1 MNKYKIY
8 LSLAIM
14 LIMTA
19 CSTTSVST
27 GASYR
32 SQSSSPVV
40 IENADP
46 LDVSIA
52 VFNPG
57 IPVETDG
64 EYGSKGIYPELRR
77 AEAMYMAV
85 KLRDQ
90 LSDSKSFG
98 AVRVTPD
105 LSSNS
110 DLYIKAKILKSN
122 GEDVEMKVTVLDSTG
137 KTWIREKKY
146 KHRVTS
152 YVFDNPR
159 NKDEDGNLKI
169 DPYQPIYKKINDD
182 ISSYLRKRMNASKV
196 EAIHTT
202 AQIRFARDFSPGAF
216 SDILIEKRG
225 KYTLKGRPASDDPM
239 MKRVQNIKYRDEM
252 FIDTMQSHY
261 DSFYSEMKPNY
272 STWQKEGY
280 VESKAAREAAARAT
294 GQMFGA
300 ILMGALT
307 VAAAS
312 ECDSQSCI
320 RNVGAVGAAATG
332 TLAAKSAKSRKES
345 KIHLNQLNE
354 MGKSLDA
361 ALSPSVIEMEDTTI
375 TLTGS
380 ANEQFSQWKEILTK
394 IYNTETSVSKEI
406 EVVEDI

>member
-1 MNKYKIY
+1 
-8 LSLAIM
+8 
-14 LIMTA
+14 
-19 CSTTSVST
+19 
-27 GASYR
+27 
-32 SQSSSPVV
+32 
-40 IENADP
+40 
-46 LDVSIA
+46 
-52 VFNPG
+52 
-57 IPVETDG
+57 
-64 EYGSKGIYPELRR
+64 
-77 AEAMYMAV
+77 
-85 KLRDQ
+85 
-90 LSDSKSFG
+90 
-98 AVRVTPD
+98 
-105 LSSNS
+105 
-110 DLYIKAKILKSN
+110 
-122 GEDVEMKVTVLDSTG
+122 
-137 KTWIREKKY
+137 
-146 KHRVTS
+146 
-152 YVFDNPR
+152 
-159 NKDEDGNLKI
+159 
-169 DPYQPIYKKINDD
+169 
-182 ISSYLRKRMNASKV
+182 
-196 EAIHTT
+196 
-202 AQIRFARDFSPGAF
+202 
-216 SDILIEKRG
+216 
-225 KYTLKGRPASDDPM
+225 
-239 MKRVQNIKYRDEM
+239 M